1 MPSPSFPCA
10 APGPLSHVRLLFMF
24 VLQRYLCWRWVGS
37 HCSNLFFKES
47 EDESLFLF
55 RTLACFYLKQRRR
68 KAEVIRMRSQA
79 VIGVGNVS
87 TGPSEMSLHGSGQ
100 RWRSGWNLQDSLAC
114 FYRKS
119 LTGGWN
125 EVLVLNDLDQG
136 FKNPVMGSGLYIK

>member
-1 MPSPSFPCA
+1 MLSLSFPRA
-10 APGPLSHVRLLFMF
+10 APGPLSRVRLLFMF
-24 VLQRYLCWRWVGS
+24 VLQRYLHWRWVGS

-55 RTLACFYLKQRRR
+55 RILACFYLKQRRR

-100 RWRSGWNLQDSLAC
+100 R
-114 FYRKS
+114 
-119 LTGGWN
+119 
-125 EVLVLNDLDQG
+125 
-136 FKNPVMGSGLYIK
+136 